1 MSSLLG
7 HIKTNQTPS
16 DHHRPDLLSSH
27 TRTHLPPTPTALTAS
42 YGDQERLVWEQLSGL
57 VRDAAWLESYIVATM
72 LLVKETMQV
81 WQGGG
86 GALGGGAWG
95 EEDV

>member
-1 MSSLLG
+1 
-7 HIKTNQTPS
+7 
-16 DHHRPDLLSSH
+16 
-27 TRTHLPPTPTALTAS
+27 
-42 YGDQERLVWEQLSGL
+42 VWEQLSGL

-86 GALGGGAWG
+86 GGAWG
-95 EEDV
+95 RGLGRRGCVGGEGCL